1 MAVWSG
7 NNYNHLSIRSPSN
20 WYTLYMYIE
29 ICELGSS
36 DCYSVVS
43 YINNILAKKKFEDTK
58 GVIGSCNSTDRQYN
72 FQNKNTDTDLQ
83 NTTQKPK
90 DWATRTPLKTSFL
103 SCEIY
108 PINRNDFIFTHHLT
122 LPLAS
127 DFIVMV
133 YNKNPRWILISP
145 FMPPHI
151 IVHIIAY
158 IVSSGTYQ
166 IVAMMVW

>member
-58 GVIGSCNSTDRQYN
+58 GVTRRTG
-72 FQNKNTDTDLQ
+72 NTISKIKIP
-83 NTTQKPK
+83 TQIYKTLHRN